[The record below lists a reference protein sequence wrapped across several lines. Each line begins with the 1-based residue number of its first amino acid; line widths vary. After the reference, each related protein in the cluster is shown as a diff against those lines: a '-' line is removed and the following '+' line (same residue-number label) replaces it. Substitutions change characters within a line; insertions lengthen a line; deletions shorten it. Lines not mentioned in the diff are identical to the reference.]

1 MITFVK
7 KSKVD
12 KVDNTFFTIV
22 KVSMERDDEGQTSL
36 PYILPPSALLLPRKS
51 GELSKKKFV
60 KKYKK
65 YLKNNKGAEFAIFN
79 ILKSLKSRTSI
90 CFTCTDEEF
99 KLGYIQAL
107 VEYLN
112 DEFGIE
118 YYDLKEANR
127 QLKDEM
133 SSLDKKQKKL
143 IYMADEEIDSN
154 KKIKMKD
161 KLIKNISKLIKSDF
175 SEEGNTAFDILDK
188 KFAVEQ
194 IMWASIDSG
203 ICEFKKNTIS
213 KVDESKIKK
222 IKPYI
227 TAIILTAD
235 NDKKFKSIIKEV
247 LSVNGLKL
255 KEKSLKAL
263 DKTQIVS
270 LCGEIMRKIN
280 EYRENECFDD

>member
-1 MITFVK
+1 MITFIK
-7 KSKVD
+7 KSNVD
-12 KVDNTFFTIV
+12 KVDNKFFTVV

-51 GELSKKKFV
+51 GELGKKKFV

-65 YLKNNKGAEFAIFN
+65 YLKTNKGAEFAIFN
-79 ILKSLKSRTSI
+79 ILKSLKNKTSI
-90 CFTCTDEEF
+90 CFTSTDEEF

-118 YYDLKEANR
+118 YYELKDANK

-143 IYMADEEIDSN
+143 IYKDDEEIDSS
-154 KKIKMKD
+154 KKIKMRD
-161 KLIKNISKLIKSDF
+161 KLISNISKLIKSDF
-175 SEEGNTAFDILDK
+175 SEEGNEKFDKLDK

-203 ICEFKKNTIS
+203 ICEFKKNSIS
-213 KVDESKIKK
+213 KVDETKIKK

-235 NDKKFKSIIKEV
+235 NDKIFKSIIKDV
-247 LSVNGLKL
+247 LAVNGLKF
-255 KEKSLKAL
+255 KEKSLKTL

-280 EYRENECFDD
+280 EYRENEGFDD